1 MYGFTQPSLLTSTPR
16 PLPPPPPPPPTP
28 RRGHGDLDIR
38 LDCHVLRCW
47 MLICLRLHHCGR
59 RSPWPPPPGVPVP
72 AHEDE
77 AVPVGTVRL
86 LALRSRVRRGVEE
99 GPELPVI
106 LDCYSVDISFV
117 CLVCCSIQGFIAP
130 SVRSMQAAAVCRPP
144 PCSRSLPISPT
155 YLYPTASSSLVAAF
169 DRGETSI
176 ALSTA
181 PRPSHHPPPL
191 QHPLLCSFDEGETL
205 KKVRE
210 VKHAVNVLFVFK
222 GKRRAAFTNLRCPTA
237 CRSLRAAPR
246 ARGG

>member
-1 MYGFTQPSLLTSTPR
+1 
-16 PLPPPPPPPPTP
+16 
-28 RRGHGDLDIR
+28 
-38 LDCHVLRCW
+38 

-106 LDCYSVDISFV
+106 LDCCSVDISFV
-117 CLVCCSIQGFIAP
+117 WCVVLFKVSSRRVYARCKQLLC
-130 SVRSMQAAAVCRPP
+130 AALLLALA
-144 PCSRSLPISPT
+144 LPISPT

-210 VKHAVNVLFVFK
+210 VKHAVNVFKK

-246 ARGG
+246 ARGE